1 MDNDKSKYTVWNFI
15 WMMLVVFGVWL
26 VYGFTTYMC
35 IGKWN
40 GPGTFGD
47 MFSAINAL
55 FSGLAFAGIIFTILL
70 QREELKFQREEL
82 KLTRKELNRTAS
94 AQEISQQALSKQ
106 AKTLQITARINAI
119 NTLIGIYQEQRKK
132 EHKLKEI
139 TELNLNMAICQNKLE
154 DLVKTLEK

>member
-1 MDNDKSKYTVWNFI
+1 MDNDKSKYTLCNFI
-15 WMMLVVFGVWL
+15 WMMIIVFVVWA
-26 VYGFTTYMC
+26 VYGLVIYTF

-47 MFSAINAL
+47 MFGAVNAL
-55 FSGLAFAGIIFTILL
+55 FSGFAFAGIIFTILL

-106 AKTLQITARINAI
+106 AKILQVTAHINAMT
-119 NTLIGIYQEQRKK
+119 TLMDIYQTRGEIGLSDVYKK
-132 EHKLKEI
+132 R
-139 TELNLNMAICQNKLE
+139 LE